1 MTNPEQDQRPSKA
14 PNPLPEPKK
23 EEKKQDKKA
32 KWPSILIA
40 ALAAIVAANVGSG
53 LSHRTKAEAP
63 VSVVS
68 QQMQVAPDMVQQS
81 LGL

>member
-23 EEKKQDKKA
+23 EEKKPGKKA

-53 LSHRTKAEAP
+53 LSHRTKAEAT

-68 QQMQVAPDMVQQS
+68 QQMQAAPDVMQHG
-81 LGL
+81 LGM

>member
-1 MTNPEQDQRPSKA
+1 MTNPEQDQKPSKA
-14 PNPLPEPKK
+14 PNPLPGAKK
-23 EEKKQDKKA
+23 EEKKSGNKA
-32 KWPSILIA
+32 KWPSIVIA
-40 ALAAIVAANVGSG
+40 VLAAIVAGKVGTG

-68 QQMQVAPDMVQQS
+68 QQMQVAPDMVPQS